1 MPSVKLII
9 SKRTNKLT
17 ARSSLLSILISSLVL
32 FSFITVSG
40 QDNSPYSR
48 YGLGDIV
55 PSTNINSRGMGSIA
69 AGYND
74 ILSINFNNPA
84 SYGYFQT
91 VKEPNAKKILYGR
104 AILDVG
110 LNFETRTLR
119 EPNSVDKFSAGNA
132 LFSHVQIGVP
142 LSQNW
147 GLSFGLRPMTRINY
161 QLIKSE
167 QLIDPDTGL
176 PIDSSLTLN
185 QGEGGSYLAS
195 FGIGHK
201 MNLGTNNSLSLGIN
215 GGYLFGNQEYNTRRS
230 LYNSAVLYTSGN
242 IQTKTSY
249 GNLFFNTGLQYQAKL
264 NKGLFLTIG
273 AYGNWQQTINA
284 TMDNI
289 RGTYYFDE
297 SSGYVTLDSVY
308 AQKNIKGEII
318 YPSSYTGGFVLERP
332 LTAKKSGWLFGIDY
346 MVGNWSDY
354 RFYGQPD
361 LNVQDKWELR
371 AGAQLKPAPKGN
383 YFSTVSYRV
392 GTFFGPDY
400 IHVNEKLPVY
410 GISFGMG
417 LPVFNYNRQSA
428 GQATLVNLAM
438 EFIKRGN
445 NNNALKENMF
455 RISAGFAFSDFW
467 FRKRKYD

>member
-9 SKRTNKLT
+9 TKKTNKLT
-17 ARSSLLSILISSLVL
+17 ASPSWLSILITSVVLCLVL
-32 FSFITVSG
+32 SVSA

-55 PSTNINSRGMGSIA
+55 PSTNINSRAMGSIA
-69 AGYND
+69 AGYTD
-74 ILSINFNNPA
+74 ILSVNFSNPA
-84 SYGYFQT
+84 SYGFFQT
-91 VKEPNAKKILYGR
+91 VKEPNAKRILYGR

-110 LNFETRTLR
+110 LNFENRTLR
-119 EPNSVDKFSAGNA
+119 APDSVDKFTAGNA

-161 QLIKSE
+161 QVVKQE
-167 QLIDPDTGL
+167 VLIDPDSNL
-176 PIDSSLTLN
+176 PIDTAITLN

-195 FGIGHK
+195 AGIGHK
-201 MNLGTNNSLSLGIN
+201 FNLGTNNALSLGISA
-215 GGYLFGNQEYNTRRS
+215 GYLFGNQEYNTRRS
-230 LYNSAVLYTSGN
+230 LYNSTIPYTSGN
-242 IQTKTSY
+242 IQTKTAY
-249 GNLFFNTGLQYQAKL
+249 GSVFFNGGLQYQAKL

-273 AYGNWQQTINA
+273 AYGNWQQTLKA
-284 TMDNI
+284 SMDNI
-289 RGTYYFDE
+289 KGTYYFDE
-297 SSGYVTLDSVY
+297 SQGYVTLDSVW
-308 AQKNIKGEII
+308 AEKNISGEIV
-318 YPSSYTGGFVLERP
+318 YPSSYTAGFVLERP

-361 LNVQDKWELR
+361 PNVKDKWELR
-371 AGAQLKPAPKGN
+371 AGVQLKPVPKSN
-383 YFSTVSYRV
+383 YFSNVSYRA

-400 IHVNEKLPVY
+400 IHLNEKLPVY

-428 GQATLVNLAM
+428 GQATLINLAM
-438 EFIKRGN
+438 EYIKRGN
-445 NNNALKENMF
+445 NDNALKENMF

>member
-1 MPSVKLII
+1 MRSVKLII
-9 SKRTNKLT
+9 SKKTNKLT
-17 ARSSLLSILISSLVL
+17 ARTSWFAVIITSLVL
-32 FSFITVSG
+32 CSAIRVSG

-55 PSTNINSRGMGSIA
+55 PSTNINSRGMGGIS
-69 AGYND
+69 AGYTD

-110 LNFETRTLR
+110 INIETRTLR
-119 EPNSVDKFSAGNA
+119 APDSIDKFTAGNA

-142 LSQNW
+142 LGQNT

-161 QLIKSE
+161 QVIKQE
-167 QLIDPDTGL
+167 RLIDPDSGL
-176 PIDSSLTLN
+176 PIDTALTLN
-185 QGEGGSYLAS
+185 EGEGGSYLAS
-195 FGIGHK
+195 AGIGHK
-201 MNLGTNNSLSLGIN
+201 FNFGTKNALSLGIN
-215 GGYLFGNQEYNTRRS
+215 AGYLFGNQEYNTRRS
-230 LYNSAVLYTSGN
+230 LYNSAIFYTSGN
-242 IQTKTSY
+242 IQTTTSY
-249 GNLFFNTGLQYQAKL
+249 GNLFFNGGLQYQSRLK
-264 NKGLFLTIG
+264 NDLFLTVG
-273 AYGNWQQTINA
+273 AHGNWQQTLNA

-289 RGTYYFDE
+289 KGTYYFDE

-318 YPSSYTGGFVLERP
+318 YPSSYTAGFILERP
-332 LTAKKSGWLFGIDY
+332 LTTKKSGWLVGIDY

-354 RFYGQPD
+354 RFYGQADP
-361 LNVQDKWELR
+361 NVQDKWELR
-371 AGAQLKPAPKGN
+371 AGVQLKPVPKGS
-383 YFSTVSYRV
+383 YFSTVSYRL

-400 IHVNEKLPVY
+400 IHVNEELPVY
-410 GISFGMG
+410 GITFGMG

-428 GQATLVNLAM
+428 GQATMINLSM
-438 EFIKRGN
+438 EYIRRGN
-445 NNNALKENMF
+445 NDNALKENMF
-455 RISAGFAFSDFW
+455 RISAGFSFSDYW